1 MPVASV
7 YERFTDGLAT
17 ADMQAARFL
26 LEELPP

>member
-7 YERFTDGLAT
+7 YERFTEGFTA
-17 ADMQAARFL
+17 ADMQAARSL